1 MKKLLR
7 SRQQA
12 GRLASLQIRHTLT
25 CRFWKVRVRVDTGAY
40 SFLYL
45 LWY

>member
-1 MKKLLR
+1 MKKLPR
-7 SRQQA
+7 SRQQV
-12 GRLASLQIRHTLT
+12 GRLAGLQIGHMLT
-25 CRFWKVRVRVDTGAY
+25 CRFWKVRVRVDTVAY